1 MLRIVR
7 VVAFGVLITSSSLVF
22 AKEMAIQNVEN
33 DKFSQAIKINGAM
46 VYVNPFGGTFRSW
59 FLQSFIN
66 KKTKEITHR
75 LYLEISYIGEV
86 EFFNAATD
94 ETATTLETVNI
105 DTKVGNCF
113 GGCDIKELV
122 SITIPNEVVNAEP
135 ANDYQIKVTAKRG
148 DFLIITIEKGQI
160 ALQRKAE
167 STQISE

>member
-1 MLRIVR
+1 M
-7 VVAFGVLITSSSLVF
+7 
-22 AKEMAIQNVEN
+22 
-33 DKFSQAIKINGAM
+33 
-46 VYVNPFGGTFRSW
+46 
-59 FLQSFIN
+59 
-66 KKTKEITHR
+66 
-75 LYLEISYIGEV
+75 
-86 EFFNAATD
+86 
-94 ETATTLETVNI
+94 NI

-160 ALQRKAE
+160 VLQRKAE